1 MIDTTMTTA
10 RPLVASPSFYAFPGR
25 SGLKST
31 PPDHSAEQCFAAPR
45 QQTHAVPRP
54 RETRRRNRA
63 GTTMARRHRHRQY
76 HFRRT
81 DRRTRAVQRPT
92 GEPGNHSIVLV
103 TEAGRGRNRWPIAAR
118 DWRRDDPSSSGRMV
132 KAARRPWL
140 EALSSVRS
148 RTARQ
153 DQNNCPPET
162 ERRKSDSPV
171 SGVHTR
177 RQRVKRSRTTAAF
190 VARSRH
196 MRGLG
201 ECVVGP
207 GGLEPPT
214 KRL

>member
-1 MIDTTMTTA
+1 
-10 RPLVASPSFYAFPGR
+10 
-25 SGLKST
+25 
-31 PPDHSAEQCFAAPR
+31 
-45 QQTHAVPRP
+45 
-54 RETRRRNRA
+54 
-63 GTTMARRHRHRQY
+63 MARRHRHRQY

-201 ECVVGP
+201 ECVVETE
-207 GGLEPPT
+207 GLELRARHAVLSNWSHTHAERQGLAVRLETSLVELEPVSGRLGPRAGKRNFRGRDTPPKT
-214 KRL
+214 A